1 MGVTLIKK
9 GGMIVNGRREDLI
22 HNIQGVGKMTAYIT
36 YMKMKANTRDATFRQ
51 IEEVL
56 KRHQWKPIY
65 GKYDYA
71 YEWDINGN
79 SLDKNMQEFFNHIH
93 RTHEA
98 LKNLDVD
105 YSLRTYREGKED
117 PGL

>member
-1 MGVTLIKK
+1 
-9 GGMIVNGRREDLI
+9 MIVNGRREDLI
-22 HNIQGVGKMTAYIT
+22 CNKQGVGKMTAYIT
-36 YMKMKANTRDATFRQ
+36 YMKMKANTRDVTFRQ

-56 KRHQWKPIY
+56 ERHQWKPIY

-71 YEWDINGN
+71 YEWDINRN

-98 LKNLDVD
+98 LKNFNVD
-105 YSLRTYREGKED
+105 YSLRTYKEGMED
-117 PGL
+117 FLLIRSEE